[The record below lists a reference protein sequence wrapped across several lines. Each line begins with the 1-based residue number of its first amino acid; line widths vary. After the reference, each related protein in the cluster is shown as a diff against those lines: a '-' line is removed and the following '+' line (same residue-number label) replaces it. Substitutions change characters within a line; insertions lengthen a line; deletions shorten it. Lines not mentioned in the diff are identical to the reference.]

1 MGNYKI
7 TKKHYVEYDKKNNKS
22 FSCDENNYKE
32 KYYDITCGNKYED
45 DYYYGDKYC
54 DTSYIYDNY
63 KEEKDSFN
71 NESAIKEQYQQSNCS
86 CTNSCTNQCQNSG
99 CGNSCCCD
107 NCGCSNSCQSNNCG
121 CNNCGCVNDK
131 NTIKSDSF
139 IGDCCTQTMKEAF
152 EIIKEVT
159 RGASETLDTVV
170 YTTDGSTFA
179 MRFARSNCPVIITDE
194 AVISNSVAIAL
205 SSISKIQIL
214 TSSLSESFRNKLLC
228 RLKKLSQCC
237 VNPYLAYDLDDE
249 SYCPQCKQ
257 EQCNCKC
264 DNALGDYVINNV
276 DEVSEVSRIGNSKEL
291 FNVIKINST
300 SVVNN
305 IEPLIYTQ
313 EVLESGE
320 IKKSFENVVSNVSTI
335 SKEVVDNITTNNQQ
349 VVKDIQQTTQKILTA
364 SFAEDVDVVSSISPF
379 TTFVVQNIST
389 KGNNINVV
397 NNYSTEQVIKGIS
410 NSSDVATNIADYN
423 TSNFINEINTND
435 VQVVQSIEEF
445 PINVIGSV
453 SSTTLVGLSG
463 ITHYTKEVVN
473 NVTPVKETVVIA
485 SDPSFADAITKID
498 TNTLTLNKDIS
509 ISTSQAITDIHYTP
523 INVVNGISTNKI
535 QVVDDMSVSSGE
547 VMNDLTFKT
556 IAVVDDVDYT
566 TRKVVSGLSAE
577 TSDVMLHSK
586 DHFVVDNVL
595 SNLSMNNIQRPKTI
609 SVGNCLGQGTLEV
622 SAKNVPVSI
631 VNFTNNLTNKLNY
644 MIKDINNILKEC
656 FDSKNNGNCCN
667 CCGNCNCCNCCDSC
681 NSCNCDDNKGN
692 CPSIPYFKVSDLLE
706 DVYFDLNTNVTIN
719 GKPAVSNCVDIS
731 VFDESTNNYIQNV
744 NSGSFANG
752 LLAGVNVDNHQSVI
766 KNINASLADVVNS
779 VNYTTMD
786 AINNITYT
794 VTEVVK
800 DVDFGTQ
807 VINQLQNFTTADVV
821 KNVSPQRAN
830 FVNNVSL
837 ANPVEVVSS
846 IAPVTD
852 VFVSKLD
859 SDSTRIV
866 TDVTFGTTDVV
877 SSVNPVT
884 SVYVNSITTSPQ
896 TVLKDITANSIDV
909 VRDLSYE
916 VEEGISDLV
925 TKEQRFLTDVTPGN
939 VSVVSN
945 LTLSSENV
953 VSSIGASGVQVV
965 YDVNPKSTNV
975 TKLDNTNLTSV
986 VTNVKP
992 ETLSVTTVNTIS
1004 KATVS
1009 SAEDISKVNVIKDV
1023 QLETKGTKV
1032 VSGIELEL
1040 SKVDVV
1046 ESLEG
1051 ENTNVLLG
1059 NSRERISSV
1068 SASAGN
1074 GILISEEQN
1083 GDINVYSLCKLQSVG
1098 IEKKDCK

>member
-7 TKKHYVEYDKKNNKS
+7 AKKRYVEYDKKNNKS
-22 FSCDENNYKE
+22 LSYDENNYKE
-32 KYYDITCGNKYED
+32 KYSDKPCSNKYED
-45 DYYYGDKYC
+45 DYYYGDKSC
-54 DTSYIYDNY
+54 DVSYIYDDY
-63 KEEKDSFN
+63 PEEKGSCN
-71 NESAIKEQYQQSNCS
+71 NESPIKEQYKED
-86 CTNSCTNQCQNSG
+86 
-99 CGNSCCCD
+99 SCCASSFAQ
-107 NCGCSNSCQSNNCG
+107 GQSNSCGCCCGNNCCCNNCCGNNCG
-121 CNNCGCVNDK
+121 CNNCGCSNSYD
-131 NTIKSDSF
+131 NIKSASF
-139 IGDCCTQTMKEAF
+139 IGDCCTQTMRQAL

-179 MRFARSNCPVIITDE
+179 VRFARSNCPVIITDD

-205 SSISKIQIL
+205 NSISKIQIL
-214 TSSLSESFRNKLLC
+214 TSSLSQSFRSKLLS
-228 RLKKLSQCC
+228 RLKKLSQMCE
-237 VNPYLAYDLDDE
+237 NPYLAYDLDDE

-257 EQCNCKC
+257 EQCNCKY

-276 DEVSEVSRIGNSKEL
+276 DELSEVSRMGNSKQI
-291 FNVIKINST
+291 FNVIKVNST
-300 SVVNN
+300 SVVDN
-305 IEPLIYTQ
+305 IEPVIYTQ

-320 IKKSFENVVSNVSTI
+320 LKKSFENVISNVSAI
-335 SKEVVDNITTNNQQ
+335 SKGVVDNITTNNQE
-349 VVKDIQQTTQKILTA
+349 VVKDIQQTTEKILTA
-364 SFAEDVDVVSSISPF
+364 SFVEDVDVVSSISPF

-423 TSNFINEINTND
+423 TSNFVNEINTNE

-463 ITHYTKEVVN
+463 ITHYTKDVVN
-473 NVTPVKETVVIA
+473 NVTPVKESVVVA
-485 SDPSFADAITKID
+485 SNPSFADAITKID

-509 ISTSQAITDIHYTP
+509 ISTSQAITDVHYTP

-535 QVVDDMSVSSGE
+535 QVVDNMSVSSSE
-547 VMNDLTFKT
+547 VMNDLTLKT
-556 IAVVDDVDYT
+556 IPVVDEVDYT
-566 TRKVVSGLSAE
+566 TRKVVSGLTAE
-577 TSDVMLHSK
+577 TSDVMLYSK
-586 DHFVVDNVL
+586 DYFLVNNVL
-595 SNLSMNNIQRPKTI
+595 SNLSMNNIQKPKTM
-609 SVGNCLGQGTLEV
+609 SVGNCLGEGTLEV

-667 CCGNCNCCNCCDSC
+667 CCNCCNCNCCNCCDSS
-681 NSCNCDDNKGN
+681 NSCHCDDNKEN
-692 CPSIPYFKVSDLLE
+692 CPTIPYFTVGDLLE
-706 DVYFDLNTNVTIN
+706 DVYFDLNADVTIN
-719 GKPAVSNCVDIS
+719 GKPAVSKCVNIS
-731 VFDESTNNYIQNV
+731 VFDDNTNNYVQNV

-752 LLAGVNVDNHQSVI
+752 VLAGVNVDNHQSVI
-766 KNINASLADVVNS
+766 KGINLSLADVVNS

-837 ANPVEVVSS
+837 ANPVEIVSS
-846 IAPVTD
+846 ITPVTD

-866 TDVTFGTTDVV
+866 TDVTFGTTDVI

-896 TVLKDITANSIDV
+896 TVLKDITVNSIDV

-925 TKEQRFLTDVTPGN
+925 TKEQRFLTDVTPAN

-953 VSSIGASGVQVV
+953 VNSIGASGVQVV

-975 TKLDNTNLTSV
+975 TKLDNTNLTTV

-992 ETLSVTTVNTIS
+992 ETLSVTTVNTVS
-1004 KATVS
+1004 KSTVAS
-1009 SAEDISKVNVIKDV
+1009 VEDVSKVNVIKDV
-1023 QLETKGTKV
+1023 QLETKDTKV
-1032 VSGIELEL
+1032 VSDIELEI

-1083 GDINVYSLCKLQSVG
+1083 GDISVYSLCKLQSVG
-1098 IEKKDCK
+1098 IDRKDCK